1 MHHKDMPIITAK
13 HCLSCFL
20 YFRSAVP
27 PLLVVRDS
35 PSLQVELYFNGVIP
49 YVQFMMFVYLALVSS
64 KGLQTVGRGT
74 GAPSLLD
81 QWEGSVFVALV

>member
-35 PSLQVELYFNGVIP
+35 PSILVELYFNRRSATLEKQRKDLPI
-49 YVQFMMFVYLALVSS
+49 FKIERKTLV
-64 KGLQTVGRGT
+64 TVTRK
-74 GAPSLLD
+74 D
-81 QWEGSVFVALV
+81 RKN